1 MNLMREDYNTI
12 KNWMYRNARPLDIAR
27 WKYYFENGSR
37 NEVIN
42 VLSAYQNSDG
52 GFGHALEADSWNPN
66 SAPMQTCIALELLF
80 EIDCPKDETIIKN
93 ILGYLESGLNFDGEV
108 WLAEIPSNNEYP
120 HAPWWTYNDDVKEE
134 WGYNPTASLV
144 GFILYYGNSNTSIYK
159 MAENIAKSA
168 IERYMSM
175 TDLISMHEL
184 SCYIRLLNLLEI
196 MNIDY
201 IYSIPEFKNKLTKD
215 VNATIEQ
222 DPEKWNT
229 TYCAK
234 PSFYINSQSSPFY
247 ESNKKAVD
255 EELNLIT
262 SSRNKDGVWDITWTW
277 GAYEKEFAISEN
289 WWKANLVIL
298 NLKLLKEFTR
308 FY

>member
-1 MNLMREDYNTI
+1 MNLMKDDYNMI

-27 WKYYFENGSR
+27 WKYHFENGNR
-37 NEVIN
+37 NEVITA
-42 VLSAYQNSDG
+42 LSAYQNPDG

-66 SAPMQTCIALELLF
+66 SAPMQTWNALELLF
-80 EIDCPKDETIIKN
+80 EIDCPKDEPIIKN
-93 ILGYLESGLNFDGEV
+93 ILGYLESGVNFEGEV
-108 WLAEIPSNNEYP
+108 WLAEIHSNNEYP

-134 WGYNPTASLV
+134 WGYNPTASIA
-144 GFILYYGNSNTSIYK
+144 GFILYYGNSDTSIYK
-159 MAENIAKSA
+159 KAENITNKA

-175 TDLISMHEL
+175 PKLISMHEL
-184 SCYIRLLNLLEI
+184 SCYIRLLSLLEI
-196 MNIDY
+196 MNKDY
-201 IYSIPEFKNKLTKD
+201 IFDISILKNKLIED

-222 DPEKWNT
+222 DSKKWNT

-234 PSFYINSQSSPFY
+234 PSFYINSPNSPFY
-247 ESNKKAVD
+247 ETNKKVMD
-255 EELNLIT
+255 EELDLLI

-298 NLKLLKEFTR
+298 NLKLLKEFNR